1 MKKNQIIIFFLTIGI
16 TGILYFI
23 VLSNKKEEIK
33 EKKGVETSKYISVAP
48 VKNEKRALTISS
60 YGQITAF
67 TEIDVA
73 FEIQGRLQ
81 QGETVLKPG
90 SRFKRNQ
97 LLYKVGSEE
106 MFYSLNARKAQLSN
120 LVISILPDI
129 SIDYAD
135 TYQKWNEFLNAIKPS
150 SFLPNLPSFDTEKE
164 KMFITSKGIYGE
176 YWNIK
181 SLEEKISKYIYL
193 APFDGS
199 VTAVYTEPGSIVNPG
214 GRISRISNI
223 ENMEVKLPIP
233 IDALDKFKAKGAVT
247 FFNAKGNKIGDGKL
261 LRLASE
267 LNMNT
272 QSIDAYYSIKPIS
285 KETLLAGQYVTASI
299 NNLISESVAVIPS
312 SAVKQNKVYVI
323 ENFQL
328 IPKDIRILSQKQDS
342 LFVEGLSNQDTLI
355 VQYRLPS
362 KDIKKYIGITQE
374 K

>member
-1 MKKNQIIIFFLTIGI
+1 MKKNQIILFFLTIGI

-81 QGETVLKPG
+81 QGDIVLKPG

-150 SFLPNLPSFDTEKE
+150 SFLPN
-164 KMFITSKGIYGE
+164 
-176 YWNIK
+176 
-181 SLEEKISKYIYL
+181 ISCQFL
-193 APFDGS
+193 A
-199 VTAVYTEPGSIVNPG
+199 
-214 GRISRISNI
+214 
-223 ENMEVKLPIP
+223 
-233 IDALDKFKAKGAVT
+233 
-247 FFNAKGNKIGDGKL
+247 
-261 LRLASE
+261 
-267 LNMNT
+267 
-272 QSIDAYYSIKPIS
+272 
-285 KETLLAGQYVTASI
+285 
-299 NNLISESVAVIPS
+299 
-312 SAVKQNKVYVI
+312 
-323 ENFQL
+323 
-328 IPKDIRILSQKQDS
+328 
-342 LFVEGLSNQDTLI
+342 
-355 VQYRLPS
+355 
-362 KDIKKYIGITQE
+362 
-374 K
+374 